1 MIARSLVVALALA
14 STAPDSAAPAVA
26 PVVPPVAG
34 ERDVGPLLAAL
45 AGVGDDRETGGL
57 TNERHYLASNER
69 DLHLIAG
76 DVRDRGGAL
85 IAVGADPGYILAG
98 WAAPSALIFVDLDP
112 AVVQLHRIYAA
123 FFRHAET
130 PAAFLALW
138 SDAGA
143 ADAER
148 IVRAIAG
155 DEADAA
161 AMQAL
166 LAEAR
171 PEIGRR
177 FTDLERRMRAAGVAW
192 LLGDDEQYR
201 RVRALVRGGKVHAL
215 RGDLTRAGAAR
226 ALGEQLAGQG
236 HTVGLLYLSNIEQ
249 YFFYTPDFRTNVA
262 TLPFAADGLVL
273 RTLPGRPAGFEYIVE
288 GGAHFQQAVQSRRVR
303 SVYALR
309 GFRRGDHLVGRT
321 RHRID
326 P

>member
-1 MIARSLVVALALA
+1 MFARILVVAFALA
-14 STAPDSAAPAVA
+14 TTARDSAAPSIVA
-26 PVVPPVAG
+26 ASGPVAG
-34 ERDVGPLLAAL
+34 ERDVGSLLAAL
-45 AGVGDDRETGGL
+45 AGAGDDRETGGL

-69 DLHLIAG
+69 DLHLIAD
-76 DVRDRGGAL
+76 DVREHSGAL

-130 PAAFLALW
+130 AAAFLALW

-143 ADAER
+143 ADADR
-148 IVRAIAG
+148 IVRTIAV

-161 AMQAL
+161 LLRAL
-166 LAEAR
+166 FGEAR
-171 PEIGRR
+171 PAIVRR
-177 FTDLERRMRAAGVAW
+177 FADLERRMRAAGVAW
-192 LLGDDEQYR
+192 LLGDDEHYR

-226 ALGEQLAGQG
+226 ALGEHLTEQG

-249 YFFYTPDFRTNVA
+249 YFFYSRDFRTNIT

-288 GGAHFQQAVQSRRVR
+288 GGAHFQRALQDRRVR
-303 SVYALR
+303 SVYRLR